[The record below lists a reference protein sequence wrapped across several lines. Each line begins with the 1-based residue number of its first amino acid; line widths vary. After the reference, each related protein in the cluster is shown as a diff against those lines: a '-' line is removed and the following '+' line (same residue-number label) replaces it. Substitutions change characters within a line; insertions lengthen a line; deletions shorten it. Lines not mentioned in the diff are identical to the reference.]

1 MKESLIIGGGAW
13 GTAIANLVAE
23 NSNKKTFI
31 WTLEE
36 NVKRD
41 INRSLVN
48 KSFLPK
54 IKLEVAVDDDISS
67 KVTEAIIKSA
77 ATGKIGDGKIFIT
90 SLEHVARIRTGET
103 GSDAL

>member
-54 IKLEVAVDDDISS
+54 IKLNKNIENQLGQTRQKA
-67 KVTEAIIKSA
+67 KNN
-77 ATGKIGDGKIFIT
+77 
-90 SLEHVARIRTGET
+90 
-103 GSDAL
+103 